1 MNTEKSISVIVGII
15 QSIVAVSAIPAGF
28 LMILQPDGTKL
39 GIPIEILG
47 DSPFGDF
54 FIPGLL
60 LFTVIGLG
68 QGFAAV
74 SSFMQLIFYRT
85 FGFILGIALVIWII
99 VQVYFINP
107 IHFLQVIYFI
117 IGITEV
123 VLSLYLLNKK
133 RI

>member
-1 MNTEKSISVIVGII
+1 MNTEKSISVALGII
-15 QSIVAVSAIPAGF
+15 QSLVAILAIPAGIA
-28 LMILQPDGTKL
+28 MVIKPDGSQL
-39 GIPIEILG
+39 GIATEILNR
-47 DSPFGDF
+47 SPFTDF

-60 LFTVIGLG
+60 LLSVIGLG

-74 SSFMQLIFYRT
+74 SCFMKFSFYRT
-85 FGFILGIALVIWII
+85 FGFILSIALVIWIV
-99 VQVYFINP
+99 VQVYFINL
-107 IHFLQVIYFI
+107 IHFLQVIFFI